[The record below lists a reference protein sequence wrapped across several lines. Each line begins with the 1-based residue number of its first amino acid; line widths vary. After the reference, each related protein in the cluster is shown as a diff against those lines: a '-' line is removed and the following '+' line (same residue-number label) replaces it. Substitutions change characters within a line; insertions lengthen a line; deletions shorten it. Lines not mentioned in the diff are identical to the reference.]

1 MLVLMYRKKISFS
14 LLFLLLVNLDKS
26 CSRSGLHGE
35 REAFVLNDRKKQH
48 FKVVLFKIL
57 GIISKLFACHF

>member
-26 CSRSGLHGE
+26 CSRSGLQCE
-35 REAFVLNDRKKQH
+35 REAFVLNDKKKTAFQGRAVQNFGH
-48 FKVVLFKIL
+48 NF
-57 GIISKLFACHF
+57 